1 MQKNQKDSFVY
12 DRTLRELFQDVPK
25 TLIKLLVDKE
35 IKEVLETSFPKV
47 EERRVDLLTR
57 LEDDTLF
64 HLEIQ
69 SINDDLMPKR
79 MLKYASLIYENYD
92 EFPFQMVLYVGD
104 RDIKI
109 DHKIKEKNLRY
120 NYEVRDIR
128 EFDCSK
134 LIESDDIT
142 DNIIAILCNIK
153 DIDKLLKKLN
163 KKLLNLDNKK
173 REDYLRKLFYLLRLR
188 PKVHDIYKQKQK
200 EELPMPFIIEKERDP
215 LYKDGLERGREEGI
229 KKGIEK
235 GIERGIERG
244 IEKGQKQGIQKG
256 SRETKISIAK
266 AMIKQQMSIEMISK
280 LTGLSKEEVEKLR

>member
-1 MQKNQKDSFVY
+1 MHKEKNSFVY
-12 DRTLRELFQDVPK
+12 DRTLRELFQNAPK
-25 TLIKLLVDKE
+25 ALIKLLVNKE

-69 SINDDLMPKR
+69 SINDTLMPKR

-92 EFPFQMVLYVGD
+92 EFPQQMVLYVGN

-109 DHKIKEKNLRY
+109 KSKIKKKNLRY
-120 NYEVRDIR
+120 NYEVKDIR

-142 DNIIAILCNIK
+142 DNIMAILCNIK
-153 DIDKLLKKLN
+153 DIDKLFAKLQE
-163 KKLLNLDNKK
+163 KLLNLESKK

-188 PKVHDIYKQKQK
+188 PDIN
-200 EELPMPFIIEKERDP
+200 E
-215 LYKDGLERGREEGI
+215 LYK
-229 KKGIEK
+229 KK
-235 GIERGIERG
+235 
-244 IEKGQKQGIQKG
+244 
-256 SRETKISIAK
+256 
-266 AMIKQQMSIEMISK
+266 
-280 LTGLSKEEVEKLR
+280 

>member
-1 MQKNQKDSFVY
+1 MPDHSETFVY
-12 DRTLRELFQDVPK
+12 DRTLRELFHEVPR
-25 TLIKLLVDKE
+25 TLIKLLVNKE

-69 SINDDLMPKR
+69 SINDTLMPKR
-79 MLKYASLIYENYD
+79 MLKYASLIYESYD

-109 DHKIKEKNLRY
+109 LSKINEKNLRY

-128 EFDCSK
+128 DFDCSK
-134 LIESDDIT
+134 LIESEDIT

-153 DIDKLLKKLN
+153 DFDKLFVKLQEKLLK
-163 KKLLNLDNKK
+163 LDNKR

-188 PKVHDIYKQKQK
+188 PNIHKRYKAKKQ
-200 EELPMPFIIEKERDP
+200 EELAMPFIIEKERDP
-215 LYKDGLERGREEGI
+215 LYKDGLQ
-229 KKGIEK
+229 KGIEK
-235 GIERGIERG
+235 GIE
-244 IEKGQKQGIQKG
+244 KGKEEGLKKVE
-256 SRETKISIAK
+256 ETRFTIAK
-266 AMIKQQMSIEMISK
+266 KMLKQNLDIKMIAEI
-280 LTGLSKEEVEKLR
+280 TGLSKEEIKEFSSKDL

>member
-1 MQKNQKDSFVY
+1 MPNQSNDSFVY
-12 DRTLRELFQDVPK
+12 DRTLRELFQDVPR

-69 SINDDLMPKR
+69 SISDPLMPKR
-79 MLKYASLIYENYD
+79 MLKHASLIYENYG

-109 DHKIKEKNLRY
+109 QNQIFEKNLRY
-120 NYEVRDIR
+120 NYETRDIR

-134 LIESDDIT
+134 LIESEDIT
-142 DNIIAILCNIK
+142 DNIIAILCKIQ
-153 DIDKLLKKLN
+153 DFDKLFAKLQS
-163 KKLLNLDNKK
+163 KLLNLDNKR

-188 PKVHDIYKQKQK
+188 PDIHKKYKEKQAK
-200 EELPMPFIIEKERDP
+200 ELAMPFIIEKERDP
-215 LYKDGLERGREEGI
+215 LYKDGLEA
-229 KKGIEK
+229 GIEK
-235 GIERGIERG
+235 GLH
-244 IEKGQKQGIQKG
+244 KG
-256 SRETKISIAK
+256 SIETKVTIVK
-266 AMIKQQMSIEMISK
+266 ALLEQNVDIEVIVKS
-280 LTGLSKEEVEKLR
+280 TGLSREEIEALKMDNQQSS

>member
-1 MQKNQKDSFVY
+1 MPKQYKELFLY
-12 DRTLRELFQDVPK
+12 DKTLRELFQDVPK

-69 SINDDLMPKR
+69 SINDPLMPKR
-79 MLKYASLIYENYD
+79 MLKYAALIYEQYD
-92 EFPFQMVLYVGD
+92 RFPFQMVLYVGD
-104 RDIKI
+104 RDIKTENR
-109 DHKIKEKNLRY
+109 IKEKNLRY

-142 DNIIAILCNIK
+142 DNIIAVLCRVEDFDRLFAK
-153 DIDKLLKKLN
+153 LQTKLLK
-163 KKLLNLDNKK
+163 LDNKR

-188 PKVHDIYKQKQK
+188 PDIHKKYKQKQK
-200 EELPMPFIIEKERDP
+200 EESAMPFIIEKERDP
-215 LYKDGLERGREEGI
+215 LYKDGLKEG
-229 KKGIEK
+229 
-235 GIERGIERG
+235 
-244 IEKGQKQGIQKG
+244 
-256 SRETKISIAK
+256 SNETKIAIAK
-266 AMIKQQMSIEMISK
+266 ALLQEKVAIEIIIKS
-280 LTGLSKEEVEKLR
+280 TGLSKEEIEKLAENGKSDTPAE

>member
-1 MQKNQKDSFVY
+1 MPKKNKESFVY

-25 TLIKLLVDKE
+25 TLIKLLVNKE

-69 SINDDLMPKR
+69 SINDPLMPKR
-79 MLKYASLIYENYD
+79 MLKYAALIYENYD
-92 EFPFQMVLYVGD
+92 RFPFQMVLYVGD

-109 DHKIKEKNLRY
+109 ASKIKEKNLRY

-134 LIESDDIT
+134 LIESEDIT

-153 DIDKLLKKLN
+153 DFDRLFAKLQGKLLD
-163 KKLLNLDNKK
+163 LDNQR

-188 PKVHDIYKQKQK
+188 PDVHKLYKQKK
-200 EELPMPFIIEKERDP
+200 KGELAMPFIIEKERDP
-215 LYKDGLERGREEGI
+215 LYKDGLE
-229 KKGIEK
+229 KGIEK
-235 GIERGIERG
+235 GL
-244 IEKGQKQGIQKG
+244 EKVN
-256 SRETKISIAK
+256 ETKIAIAK
-266 AMIKQQMSIEMISK
+266 ALLKQKIDIDIIVKS
-280 LTGLSKEEVEKLR
+280 TGLSKEEVEKLK

>member
-1 MQKNQKDSFVY
+1 MPKKSKESFVY
-12 DRTLRELFQDVPK
+12 DRTLRELFQDVPT
-25 TLIKLLVDKE
+25 TLIKLLVNKE

-69 SINDDLMPKR
+69 SINDPLMPKR
-79 MLKYASLIYENYD
+79 MLKYAALIYENYD
-92 EFPFQMVLYVGD
+92 QFPFQMILYVGD

-109 DHKIKEKNLRY
+109 ASKIKEKNLRY

-134 LIESDDIT
+134 LIESEDIT

-153 DIDKLLKKLN
+153 DFDRLFAKLNEKLLD
-163 KKLLNLDNKK
+163 LDNKK

-188 PKVHDIYKQKQK
+188 PDVHELYKQKK
-200 EELPMPFIIEKERDP
+200 NEELAMPFIIEKERDP
-215 LYKDGLERGREEGI
+215 LYKDGLE
-229 KKGIEK
+229 KGIEK
-235 GIERGIERG
+235 GL
-244 IEKGQKQGIQKG
+244 EKVN
-256 SRETKISIAK
+256 ETKIAIAK
-266 AMIKQQMSIEMISK
+266 ALLKQKIDIDIIVKS
-280 LTGLSKEEVEKLR
+280 TGLSKEEVEKLK

>member
-1 MQKNQKDSFVY
+1 MPNKQHDSFVY
-12 DRTLRELFQDVPK
+12 DRTLRELFQDVPRS
-25 TLIKLLVDKE
+25 LIKLLVNKE

-69 SINDDLMPKR
+69 SINDMLMPKR
-79 MLKYASLIYENYD
+79 MLKYASLIYENYG

-109 DHKIKEKNLRY
+109 QNQINEKNLRY
-120 NYEVRDIR
+120 NYETRDIR

-142 DNIIAILCNIK
+142 DNIIAILCKIQ
-153 DIDKLLKKLN
+153 DFDKLFTKLQSN
-163 KKLLNLDNKK
+163 LLNLDNKR

-188 PKVHDIYKQKQK
+188 PDIHERYKQKQK
-200 EELPMPFIIEKERDP
+200 EELAMPFIIEKERDP
-215 LYKDGLERGREEGI
+215 LYKDGLEA
-229 KKGIEK
+229 
-235 GIERGIERG
+235 GIERGL
-244 IEKGQKQGIQKG
+244 EKGSK
-256 SRETKISIAK
+256 EAKIAIAK
-266 AMIKQQMSIEMISK
+266 ALLKQNVDFEVIAKS
-280 LTGLSKEEVEKLR
+280 TGLSREKVEKMKKDL

>member
-1 MQKNQKDSFVY
+1 MKEEKNSFVY
-12 DRTLRELFQDVPK
+12 DRTLRELFQTVPK
-25 TLIKLLVDKE
+25 ALIKLLVNKE
-35 IKEVLETSFPKV
+35 IKEVLETSFPKG

-69 SINDDLMPKR
+69 SINDTLMSKR
-79 MLKYASLIYENYD
+79 MLKYGSLIYENYD
-92 EFPFQMVLYVGD
+92 EFPLQMVLYVGD

-109 DHKIKEKNLRY
+109 ESKIKENNLRY

-153 DIDKLLKKLN
+153 DIDRLFAKLQEKLLK
-163 KKLLNLDNKK
+163 LDNKK

-188 PKVHDIYKQKQK
+188 PDIYDIYKKKQQ
-200 EELPMPFIIEKERDP
+200 EELGMPFIIEKERDP
-215 LYKDGLERGREEGI
+215 LYKDGLR
-229 KKGIEK
+229 
-235 GIERGIERG
+235 
-244 IEKGQKQGIQKG
+244 KGQKEQKV
-256 SRETKISIAK
+256 SIAK
-266 AMIKQQMSIEMISK
+266 AMLEQKMDIKLIVK
-280 LTGLSKEEVEKLR
+280 LTGLSKNEIEKLVN

>member
-1 MQKNQKDSFVY
+1 MPKQKNSFVY
-12 DRTLRELFQDVPK
+12 DRTLRELFQNVPK
-25 TLIKLLVDKE
+25 TLIKLLVNKE

-69 SINDDLMPKR
+69 SINDTIMPRR

-92 EFPFQMVLYVGD
+92 EFPQQMVLYIGD
-104 RDIKI
+104 RNIKI
-109 DHKIKEKNLRY
+109 KSKIKEKNLRY
-120 NYEVRDIR
+120 NYEVKDIR

-153 DIDKLLKKLN
+153 DMDKLFRKLN
-163 KKLLNLDNKK
+163 EKLLNLDNKK

-188 PKVHDIYKQKQK
+188 PDINELYKKKQQQ
-200 EELPMPFIIEKERDP
+200 ELAMPFIIEKERDP
-215 LYKDGLERGREEGI
+215 LYKDGLQKGEE
-229 KKGIEK
+229 KGIEK
-235 GIERGIERG
+235 G
-244 IEKGQKQGIQKG
+244 KKQGVVEG
-256 SRETKISIAK
+256 SKDAKITIAK
-266 AMIKQQMSIEMISK
+266 AMLEQNMDIEMIVK
-280 LTGLSKEEVEKLR
+280 LTGLSKKEVDKLATNI